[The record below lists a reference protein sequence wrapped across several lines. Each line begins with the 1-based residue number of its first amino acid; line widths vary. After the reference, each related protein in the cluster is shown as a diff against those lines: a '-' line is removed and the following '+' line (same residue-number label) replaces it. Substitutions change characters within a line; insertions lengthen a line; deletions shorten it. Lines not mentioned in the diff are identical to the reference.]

1 MLMIFFCSTQDGGEE
16 EGSPSWRGANTASG
30 RRWNAPHG
38 AERGGGNVPP
48 VIGEGRGA
56 AWRNDEFRG
65 GAKYGERDYVNGG
78 AKEWRDEYGVE
89 RGGLS
94 DRGGRRG
101 YHSSSTSSL
110 SKYGRRP
117 RQDSDNLPEWASEEP
132 LENRGGTFDSAGK
145 FQASNVG
152 GENRR
157 PMQQQLANRDDNNE
171 DDLDDWL
178 GDDASPPSH
187 RHQHS
192 SRENQGDKI
201 EEHADEDEEHFEDEE
216 VDVDDLPSDMK
227 RDTLEQRER
236 EKAAAQSTL
245 AASNASHVEDKD
257 DARQRHKQDAHSQ
270 QHQQQQQQQQQ
281 AEDEDN
287 NGRQIDEEPTTVHW
301 IYLDPQGNTQGP
313 FNATDMLDWFN
324 AGYFPQDLML
334 RRTVDRRF
342 IQLGEMT
349 KRYGRI
355 PFVSGG
361 NAPAPLPEVEPQLP
375 TEQEEKHRHQQQQ
388 QQQALLYQ
396 QQLQH
401 QLMMNQ
407 QLMQQQQLFAIQ
419 QQQQGASPAA
429 LAVAAQQIAE
439 QQKQQQQLLAK
450 LMQLQLTLLPQ
461 PGVLQ
466 PQSKEFSASPS
477 PLDFGSLSTPSPLE
491 MLQQRQQQQQQQ
503 QHPAV
508 TAQFEMPKQ
517 SEPPRQQQQQGG
529 LDFVAGFGPGS
540 GGGYDP
546 IKSLLSQLNDPTNEF
561 PNQTTSS
568 QATSIF
574 GNSAGSGSSF
584 AGFGGIPQPQQQN
597 SRPGSRHQ
605 AAPVSSAEFGEP
617 VGHRSIWDLPVS
629 NLREEQPS
637 PEPKVSFFT
646 INFKF

>member
-1 MLMIFFCSTQDGGEE
+1 
-16 EGSPSWRGANTASG
+16 
-30 RRWNAPHG
+30 
-38 AERGGGNVPP
+38 
-48 VIGEGRGA
+48 
-56 AWRNDEFRG
+56 
-65 GAKYGERDYVNGG
+65 
-78 AKEWRDEYGVE
+78 
-89 RGGLS
+89 
-94 DRGGRRG
+94 
-101 YHSSSTSSL
+101 L

-132 LENRGGTFDSAGK
+132 LENRGGSFDSAGK

-157 PMQQQLANRDDNNE
+157 PTQQQSTNRDEND
-171 DDLDDWL
+171 DDLEDWL
-178 GDDASPPSH
+178 GDEASPPSH
-187 RHQHS
+187 RRHHS
-192 SRENQGDKI
+192 SRENHGDKLV
-201 EEHADEDEEHFEDEE
+201 EHADEDEGHFEDEE

-236 EKAAAQSTL
+236 EKAAAAQST
-245 AASNASHVEDKD
+245 ATTSNASHAEDKD
-257 DARQRHKQDAHSQ
+257 DAGQRHKQDSQ
-270 QHQQQQQQQQQ
+270 SQQQQ
-281 AEDEDN
+281 AEVEDN
-287 NGRQIDEEPTTVHW
+287 IGRQADDEQHLVHW

-334 RRTVDRRF
+334 RRTIDRRF

-355 PFVSGG
+355 PFMPGG
-361 NAPAPLPEVEPQLP
+361 NAPAPLQDVEPQLP
-375 TEQEEKHRHQQQQ
+375 SEQEEKHRIQQQQ

-429 LAVAAQQIAE
+429 LALAAQQISE
-439 QQKQQQQLLAK
+439 QQKQQQQLLSK

-461 PGVLQ
+461 PQQQQLGGVLQ

-477 PLDFGSLSTPSPLE
+477 PLDFVSLSSPSPLE
-491 MLQQRQQQQQQQ
+491 MLQQRQQQQ
-503 QHPAV
+503 HPAV
-508 TAQFEMPKQ
+508 TAPFEMPKQ
-517 SEPPRQQQQQGG
+517 SEPPRQQQQQQGG
-529 LDFVAGFGPGS
+529 LDFGAGFGNGS

-546 IKSLLSQLNDPTNEF
+546 IKSLLSQLHDSVNEF
-561 PNQTTSS
+561 PNQSASS
-568 QATSIF
+568 QTSSIF

-597 SRPGSRHQ
+597 SRPGSSHQ
-605 AAPVSSAEFGEP
+605 APPVSSGEFGEP
-617 VGHRSIWDLPVS
+617 AGHRSIWDLPVS
-629 NLREEQPS
+629 GLRDEQPS
-637 PEPKVSFFT
+637 PEPKVC
-646 INFKF
+646 